1 MCTGAGQGHRTLND
15 QRQVVRALIFF
26 LITFMQN
33 FFQETLEDIDKNEDG
48 FVDQDEYIGKC
59 CYLFV
64 M

>member
-1 MCTGAGQGHRTLND
+1 
-15 QRQVVRALIFF
+15 
-26 LITFMQN
+26 MQN

-59 CYLFV
+59 CYLFI